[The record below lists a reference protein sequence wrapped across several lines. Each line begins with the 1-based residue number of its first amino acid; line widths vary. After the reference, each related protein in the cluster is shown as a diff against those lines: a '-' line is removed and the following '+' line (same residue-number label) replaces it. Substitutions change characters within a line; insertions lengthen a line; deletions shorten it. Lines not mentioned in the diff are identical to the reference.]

1 MTTEQINI
9 LLEKYWNCE
18 TTLSEERELQDYFS
32 GQDVLEEFAQLI
44 PLFAYKDD
52 LQTAK
57 LSDDFDKKL
66 EKSIREEKK
75 YITVR
80 IFAPLLRVAASIVL
94 ILGLGVSILFISKNN
109 NQSQFTENY
118 SDSLVT
124 IEQATYALQKVSN
137 VLKAS
142 QETSMQKLESIDNLG
157 LDWSVLDSLS
167 MEIPANLTE
176 TENTDSNL

>member
-18 TTLSEERELQDYFS
+18 TSISEEQELQDYFS
-32 GQDVLEEFAQLI
+32 GNEVSEEFRQYI

-52 LQTAK
+52 FQNAR

-66 EKSIREEKK
+66 EKAIREDKK

-80 IFAPLLRVAASIVL
+80 IFAPLLRAAASVLL
-94 ILGLGVSILFISKNN
+94 ILGLGLSIFLISREN
-109 NQSQFTENY
+109 NQPQVVANY
-118 SDSLVT
+118 SDSLVI

-137 VLKAS
+137 VLQTS
-142 QETSMQKLESIDNLG
+142 QEASMKTLEDIDNLG
-157 LDWSVLDSLS
+157 LNWTELDSMS
-167 MEIPANLTE
+167 MEIPDEVHE
-176 TENTDSNL
+176 TENIDNSL